1 MNHEYFNPYLYFL
14 NCRLTN
20 TTSYTL
26 IQTYHVTRLV
36 TATKTLPPPDL
47 YQFIPSRTLNE
58 FNSQLDEAGSEMHL
72 ELEFGD
78 DEDEDEDTATNNKR
92 VLPADLDLSN
102 IGSQF
107 DISDVDKGAEGQLKT
122 KKKVL

>member
-1 MNHEYFNPYLYFL
+1 M
-14 NCRLTN
+14 
-20 TTSYTL
+20 
-26 IQTYHVTRLV
+26 TRLV
-36 TATKTLPPPDL
+36 TATKTLPPPEL

-78 DEDEDEDTATNNKR
+78 DDEEDEDATTTNKR

-102 IGSQF
+102 VGSQF
-107 DISDVDKGAEGQLKT
+107 DISDVDKGTEVLKP
-122 KKKVL
+122 KKKVVISISKRVLIRI